1 MKAAQPT
8 KLSRLFWFPLRTNWV
23 GKHPA
28 TGFTP
33 HHALTAVKSSK
44 SRFAG
49 HTGTICSLDNL
60 CGRTTPS
67 GPARLPWPLR
77 TRDPKASCFP
87 HPAALISGRE
97 EMSLVDKPASRERLH
112 GSIARRLEPVGRMP
126 PWPERTIDR
135 PRPRP
140 GQQHD
145 ASNSLSVGGHLVIVG
160 VTCRLQHQVCHR
172 SDSRK
177 GPDELTDAAGAL
189 TPVRVT
195 WSGQARSLPLFS
207 VRRGFRVPGTVHFS
221 AHPLR
226 NIWSL
231 STGLR

>member
-1 MKAAQPT
+1 MPT
-8 KLSRLFWFPLRTNWV
+8 
-23 GKHPA
+23 
-28 TGFTP
+28 
-33 HHALTAVKSSK
+33 
-44 SRFAG
+44 
-49 HTGTICSLDNL
+49 
-60 CGRTTPS
+60 
-67 GPARLPWPLR
+67 
-77 TRDPKASCFP
+77 
-87 HPAALISGRE
+87 
-97 EMSLVDKPASRERLH
+97 
-112 GSIARRLEPVGRMP
+112 
-126 PWPERTIDR
+126 WPERTIDR
-135 PRPRP
+135 PGPRP

-145 ASNSLSVGGHLVIVG
+145 ASNSLFVGGHLVIVG

-177 GPDELTDAAGAL
+177 RPDELTDAAGAL